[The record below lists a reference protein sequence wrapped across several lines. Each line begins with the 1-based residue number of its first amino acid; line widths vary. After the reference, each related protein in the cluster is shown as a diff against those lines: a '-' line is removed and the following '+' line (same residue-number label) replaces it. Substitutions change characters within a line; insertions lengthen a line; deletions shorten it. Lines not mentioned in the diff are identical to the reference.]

1 MTRGPTMDYAEL
13 FKLVRVVT
21 RDHRAADQMA
31 LRMIFNARAL
41 NRDDHLNTMRC

>member
-1 MTRGPTMDYAEL
+1 MDYAEL